1 MEESAH
7 LVWRKGKV
15 KKEKKKRKSKKGKVE
30 TKSGLEEGA
39 HLVSSFSFRK
49 EKGKVLVLEKKK

>member
-15 KKEKKKRKSKKGKVE
+15 KKEKKKRKSKTGKVE